1 MGEKLN
7 YDTSLR
13 VERPYPGDDHGS
25 YVLGAYPDVL
35 EMVLLRSPEEGELL
49 GKIYFGKKSAGPPG
63 HVHGGCQAAVLDEM
77 MGSCGWH
84 SGRGVL
90 AAKIEV
96 EFLHLVPYETPIDL
110 WSKIIKVDNRKVTVA
125 AEIRLEG
132 KTLARSSGLFIILKE
147 EKLRHLDQIKK
158 KT

>member
-1 MGEKLN
+1 MSSNLV
-7 YDTSLR
+7 YDPSLR
-13 VERPYPGDDHGS
+13 VARPYPGDDHGS
-25 YVLGAYPDVL
+25 YVLETYPDVL
-35 EMVLLRSPEEGELL
+35 EMVLLRSPNENELL

-84 SGRGVL
+84 HSKGVL

-96 EFLHLVPYETPIDL
+96 EFMHLVPYEVPIDL
-110 WSKIIKVDNRKVTVA
+110 WAKIIKVENRKITIA
-125 AEIRLEG
+125 AEIRLEE
-132 KTLARSSGLFIILKE
+132 KALARSSGLFIILKE
-147 EKLRHLDQIKK
+147 EKLKHLDQIKN

>member
-1 MGEKLN
+1 MSEKLI
-7 YDTSLR
+7 YDNSLR
-13 VERPYPGDDHGS
+13 VERPYPGDAHGS

-35 EMVLLRSPEEGELL
+35 EIVLLRSPHQNELN

-84 SGRGVL
+84 NGMGVL

-96 EFLHLVPYETPIDL
+96 EFMHLVPYETPIDL
-110 WSKIIKVDNRKVTVA
+110 WSKVLKVDNRKVTIA
-125 AEIRLEG
+125 AEIRHG
-132 KTLARSSGLFIILKE
+132 DKTLARSSGLFIILKE

-158 KT
+158 SI